1 MAPCWETADQLVKRM
16 FVDPVTA
23 EENLKTA
30 ALEYAKAIAAKYPDK
45 LKKSRL
51 ITSWAL
57 K

>member
-1 MAPCWETADQLVKRM
+1 
-16 FVDPVTA
+16 VTA

-51 ITSWAL
+51 IASWAL